1 MVDLGGLTSLT
12 EPPPLIKKHYN
23 SLTCSRNAENP
34 ISKELIFKNC
44 VFGGPYLEPPFLQFC
59 ISPSNACV
67 VFMVTARKHAQ
78 FSSII
83 AFVFAYIATK
93 RPPFDLIVLLFPQ
106 NTFFMLES

>member
-1 MVDLGGLTSLT
+1 
-12 EPPPLIKKHYN
+12 
-23 SLTCSRNAENP
+23 
-34 ISKELIFKNC
+34 
-44 VFGGPYLEPPFLQFC
+44 
-59 ISPSNACV
+59 
-67 VFMVTARKHAQ
+67 MVTARKHAQ